1 MDKEKKE
8 KEIKKEHHE
17 YKEHKCD
24 KHKDCKCKH
33 DHECECHEKHHDK
46 HHDHE
51 KHKHDKHHDHE
62 KPHEHEIKKLKD
74 KVHELEE
81 KNHELEE
88 KSLRDR
94 AELINYRKRKE
105 EETAR
110 LMKYSNESLVKEVLP
125 ILDNFERAIDM
136 DDDNL
141 EDEVSKFLQGFK
153 MVYCNLVGI
162 LNQYEVKEIE
172 SLNQPFDPTYHQAVM
187 TEKRE
192 GVDPGIVIE
201 VLQKGYMLKDKVIR
215 PTMVK
220 VSE

>member
-17 YKEHKCD
+17 HKEHKCD
-24 KHKDCKCKH
+24 KHKDCKCEH
-33 DHECECHEKHHDK
+33 NHECECHEKHHDK

-187 TEKRE
+187 AEKRE

>member
-1 MDKEKKE
+1 MDKDKKE
-8 KEIKKEHHE
+8 KELKEEHHE
-17 YKEHKCD
+17 HKEHKCD
-24 KHKDCKCKH
+24 KHKDCKCEH
-33 DHECECHEKHHDK
+33 NHECECHDK
-46 HHDHE
+46 HHDHHHD
-51 KHKHDKHHDHE
+51 KHHKHDKHHDHE

-74 KVHELEE
+74 QVHELEE

-88 KSLRDR
+88 KSLRNQ

-153 MVYCNLVGI
+153 MIYCNLVNI

-172 SLNQPFDPTYHQAVM
+172 SLNQTFDPTYHQAVM

-192 GVDPGIVIE
+192 GVEPGVVIE

>member
-1 MDKEKKE
+1 
-8 KEIKKEHHE
+8 
-17 YKEHKCD
+17 
-24 KHKDCKCKH
+24 
-33 DHECECHEKHHDK
+33 CHEKHHDK

-51 KHKHDKHHDHE
+51 KHKHEKHHNHE

-141 EDEVSKFLQGFK
+141 QDEVSKFLQGFK

-172 SLNQPFDPTYHQAVM
+172 SLNQPFDPRSEEHTS
-187 TEKRE
+187 E
-192 GVDPGIVIE
+192 
-201 VLQKGYMLKDKVIR
+201 LQ
-215 PTMVK
+215 
-220 VSE
+220 S

>member
-1 MDKEKKE
+1 MVSPFAVK
-8 KEIKKEHHE
+8 
-17 YKEHKCD
+17 
-24 KHKDCKCKH
+24 
-33 DHECECHEKHHDK
+33 
-46 HHDHE
+46 
-51 KHKHDKHHDHE
+51 
-62 KPHEHEIKKLKD
+62 
-74 KVHELEE
+74 LEE

>member
-1 MDKEKKE
+1 MDKDKKE
-8 KEIKKEHHE
+8 KELKEEHHE
-17 YKEHKCD
+17 HKEHKCD
-24 KHKDCKCKH
+24 KHKDCKCEH
-33 DHECECHEKHHDK
+33 NHECECHDK
-46 HHDHE
+46 HHDHHHD
-51 KHKHDKHHDHE
+51 KHHKHDKHHDHE

-74 KVHELEE
+74 QVHELEE

-88 KSLRDR
+88 KSLRNQ

-105 EETAR
+105 EEIAR

-192 GVDPGIVIE
+192 GVEPGVVIE